1 MNGTVTPEEHNAG
14 GMADKSP
21 YTSWSH
27 EDIETAR
34 FHANKDG
41 PGGVILRVPV
51 GAPKEGDTW
60 SWEWSPDEYL

>member
-1 MNGTVTPEEHNAG
+1 M
-14 GMADKSP
+14 
-21 YTSWSH
+21 SH
-27 EDIETAR
+27 KDIETAR